1 METFLKQL
9 TTLSFVVVEK
19 QKGLSVMAHI
29 KISKSWTGSYHI
41 SLFDKIDI
49 VIGVKDGFGIGFDL
63 NWYDRAI
70 TFDLIKVF
78 IIIEKYWSLDSLY
91 LAVDGSDPKDE
102 E

>member
-1 METFLKQL
+1 VSRITF
-9 TTLSFVVVEK
+9 
-19 QKGLSVMAHI
+19 
-29 KISKSWTGSYHI
+29 SKSWTGSYHI
-41 SLFDKIDI
+41 SLFDKINI

-91 LAVDGSDPKDE
+91 LAVDGSQSKDE